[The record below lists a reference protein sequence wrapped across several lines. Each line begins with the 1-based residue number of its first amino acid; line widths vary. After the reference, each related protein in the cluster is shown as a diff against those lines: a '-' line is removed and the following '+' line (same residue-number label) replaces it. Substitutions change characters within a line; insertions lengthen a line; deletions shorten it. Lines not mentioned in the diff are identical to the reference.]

1 MDIFHLFTDIEWLRL
16 ILVCLGIVGMSVSF
30 TTVYLFSGE
39 LFPTVVRNIGVG
51 TSSMCARI
59 GSITAP
65 FVVSLVSFVI
75 HDNHTKLYIVD
86 NHFLLY
92 HILLYHHLFLYNFF
106 KGSYP
111 NLASTFVFWNPS
123 SSRSRALLFIARNC
137 WMHTSGNA
145 PRW

>member
-1 MDIFHLFTDIEWLRL
+1 MFCLFTDIAWLRL

-65 FVVSLVSFVI
+65 FVVSLVSLSNN
-75 HDNHTKLYIVD
+75 HDNHVKL
-86 NHFLLY
+86 
-92 HILLYHHLFLYNFF
+92 HILL
-106 KGSYP
+106 
-111 NLASTFVFWNPS
+111 
-123 SSRSRALLFIARNC
+123 
-137 WMHTSGNA
+137 
-145 PRW
+145 

>member
-1 MDIFHLFTDIEWLRL
+1 MFCLFTDIAWLRL

-65 FVVSLVSFVI
+65 FVVSLVSLSNN
-75 HDNHTKLYIVD
+75 HDNHAKL
-86 NHFLLY
+86 
-92 HILLYHHLFLYNFF
+92 HILL
-106 KGSYP
+106 
-111 NLASTFVFWNPS
+111 
-123 SSRSRALLFIARNC
+123 
-137 WMHTSGNA
+137 
-145 PRW
+145 

>member
-1 MDIFHLFTDIEWLRL
+1 MFRLFTDIEWLRL

-65 FVVSLVSFVI
+65 FVVSLVS
-75 HDNHTKLYIVD
+75 L
-86 NHFLLY
+86 
-92 HILLYHHLFLYNFF
+92 
-106 KGSYP
+106 
-111 NLASTFVFWNPS
+111 
-123 SSRSRALLFIARNC
+123 
-137 WMHTSGNA
+137 
-145 PRW
+145 